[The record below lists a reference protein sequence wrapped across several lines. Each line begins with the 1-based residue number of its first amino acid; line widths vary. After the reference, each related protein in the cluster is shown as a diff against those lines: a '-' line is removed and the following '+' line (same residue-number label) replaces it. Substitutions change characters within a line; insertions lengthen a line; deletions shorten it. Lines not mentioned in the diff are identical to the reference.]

1 MNDNKSYKKKISQRE
16 YGLFFMRNGLDGDK
30 TQGGLIDLY
39 LIFGD
44 CLIIVL
50 SEIGE

>member
-1 MNDNKSYKKKISQRE
+1 MNSARG

-39 LIFGD
+39 LICGD
-44 CLIIVL
+44 CLTTVL
-50 SEIGE
+50 SEIGK